1 MGSKVLITRDAPG
14 VFVSKTKVIICGIV
28 LVLLLIMVIVLASVL
43 GYTRSKLAGTYTFH
57 KYFCS
62 LWGIDN
68 MFWLWKTFNID
79 RADQSP
85 VPHHQLFGDIVQI
98 GTRHAQLTL
107 SSISFMQ
114 II

>member
-1 MGSKVLITRDAPG
+1 
-14 VFVSKTKVIICGIV
+14 
-28 LVLLLIMVIVLASVL
+28 
-43 GYTRSKLAGTYTFH
+43 
-57 KYFCS
+57 
-62 LWGIDN
+62 

-79 RADQSP
+79 RTDQSL
-85 VPHHQLFGDIVQI
+85 VPHHKLFADIVQI